1 MQKRIFHNSI
11 STEKNLEIN
20 TTLYKHHTNKKI
32 NVNINQLLN
41 RAKVTKRDEKKEKII
56 FLGVA
61 ILIVGTT
68 ALLAI

>member
-1 MQKRIFHNSI
+1 MQKKIFHNSI
-11 STEKNLEIN
+11 STEKNPKIN
-20 TTLYKHHTNKKI
+20 TTLSKHHTNKKI
-32 NVNINQLLN
+32 NVNINHLLN
-41 RAKVTKRDEKKEKII
+41 RVKVTKRDEKKEKII

>member
-11 STEKNLEIN
+11 STEKKPEIN
-20 TTLYKHHTNKKI
+20 FVPYKHQTNKKI